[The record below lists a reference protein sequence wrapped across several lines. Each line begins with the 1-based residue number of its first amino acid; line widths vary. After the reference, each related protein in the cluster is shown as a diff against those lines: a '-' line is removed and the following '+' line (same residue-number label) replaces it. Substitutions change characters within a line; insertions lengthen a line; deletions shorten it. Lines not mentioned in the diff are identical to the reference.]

1 MGVYLQTSSLGGR
14 WEYRQTDSTLWDQ
27 FHAVSQGYNPNCI
40 LVDAQLFVE
49 ETKKKRNEIHDYWYK
64 ELVLFKRIEW

>member
-1 MGVYLQTSSLGGR
+1 MHEHVKENGFWKVGVYLQTSSLGGR

-49 ETKKKRNEIHDYWYK
+49 ETKKKRNEIHDY
-64 ELVLFKRIEW
+64 